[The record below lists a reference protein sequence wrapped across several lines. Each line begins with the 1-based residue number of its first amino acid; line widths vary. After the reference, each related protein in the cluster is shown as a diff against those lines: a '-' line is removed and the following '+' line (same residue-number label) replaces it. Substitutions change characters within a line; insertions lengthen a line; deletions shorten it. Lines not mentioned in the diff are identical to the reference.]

1 MKTFKK
7 IVEIIILAGPVVI
20 EVIDTITGK
29 K

>member
-1 MKTFKK
+1 MKTLKK
-7 IVEIIILAGPVVI
+7 IVEIIILTGPVVI